1 MFKYKYIFAIIIAS
15 ILISCNRGEQQTQQI
30 KERLFPEYDVAL
42 DDIIKSKN
50 GIIRGLELN
59 TVVDSIIAHEG
70 KEAVEKDSSSLYY
83 EYEIN
88 DNLNYS
94 LTYILQGDSLE
105 EVSVQINSNDIDLSS
120 KIFTDLKT
128 FYEKKLPNP
137 TEDKGYVVYNCFEG
151 QRKPYVVS
159 LTDNSSPTKG
169 IINLVIYKDK

>member
-1 MFKYKYIFAIIIAS
+1 MFKYKHLILFLVTGIIV
-15 ILISCNRGEQQTQQI
+15 SCNRGEKQTQEE
-30 KERLFPEYDVAL
+30 KPRLFPEYDVAL
-42 DDIIKSKN
+42 DDIIKSKS

-59 TVVDSIIAHEG
+59 TVVDSIVAHEG
-70 KEAVEKDSSSLYY
+70 KEAVEKDSTSLYY

-94 LTYILQGDSLE
+94 LTYVLQGDSLE
-105 EVSVQINSNDIDLSS
+105 EVNVQINSNDIDLSS

>member
-1 MFKYKYIFAIIIAS
+1 MLKYKYICAIIFTS
-15 ILISCNRGEQQTQQI
+15 ILLSCNKDVDQKKEV

-59 TVVDSIIAHEG
+59 TVIDSIIAHEG
-70 KEAVEKDSSSLYY
+70 KEAVEKDSASLYY
-83 EYEIN
+83 EYKIN

-94 LTYILQGDSLE
+94 LTYVLQGDSLE
-105 EVSVQINSNDIDLSS
+105 EVNVQINSDDIDLSS

>member
-1 MFKYKYIFAIIIAS
+1 MLKYKYLIISLVAGI
-15 ILISCNRGEQQTQQI
+15 ILSCNRGEKQTQEV
-30 KERLFPEYDVAL
+30 KVRLFPEYDVAL

-59 TVVDSIIAHEG
+59 TITDSIIKYEG
-70 KEAVEKDSSSLYY
+70 KEAIEKDSTSLYY

-105 EVSVQINSNDIDLSS
+105 EVNVQINSNDIDLSA

>member
-1 MFKYKYIFAIIIAS
+1 MLKYKYLIIFLAAS
-15 ILISCNRGEQQTQQI
+15 ILWSCNRGEKQTQEV
-30 KERLFPEYDVAL
+30 KVRLFPEYDVAL

-59 TVVDSIIAHEG
+59 TITDSIIKYEG
-70 KEAVEKDSSSLYY
+70 KEAIEKDSASLYY

-105 EVSVQINSNDIDLSS
+105 EVNVQINSNDIDLSA